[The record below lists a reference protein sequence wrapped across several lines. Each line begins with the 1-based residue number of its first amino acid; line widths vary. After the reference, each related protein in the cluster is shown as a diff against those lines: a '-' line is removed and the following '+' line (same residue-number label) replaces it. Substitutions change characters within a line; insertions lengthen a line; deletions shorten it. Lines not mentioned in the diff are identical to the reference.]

1 MPAPSLLPGCVV
13 VKPLRIVFMGTPEFS
28 VPSLEKLASGG
39 HHVVAVVTKPDK
51 PAGRGRA
58 IQPPPVKRAAERLG
72 LPVIQPPS
80 LRDTDTH
87 SRLEALQ
94 PDLFVVV
101 AFRVLPE
108 ELLRI
113 PRLGAINLHASLLPK
128 YRGAAPIQRALING
142 ERETG
147 VTVFLLEPTVDTG
160 RILRQRPIAIGDDET
175 CGELAARLSVTGAE
189 ELAAAVDD
197 LARGT
202 AVMISQD
209 DAEATTAPKLTKEDG
224 RIRWNERAEAIR
236 NRVRALNPSPG
247 AYALWKGQPFGIL
260 RAAVE
265 EAPAPGDEAPG
276 TILQADDRHGVR
288 VATGDGIL
296 RLDIVQPAGRRPMEG
311 AAWVRGAHP
320 QKGERFE

>member
-1 MPAPSLLPGCVV
+1 MPAPWLLPWCVV

-28 VPSLEKLASGG
+28 VPSLEKLASGR

-72 LPVIQPPS
+72 LPVLQFLS
-80 LRDTDTH
+80 LKDTETR
-87 SRLEALQ
+87 SQLQALR

-101 AFRVLPE
+101 AFRVLPA

-147 VTVFLLEPTVDTG
+147 VTIFLLEPTVDTG
-160 RILRQRPIAIGDDET
+160 RILRQRRVAVGSDET
-175 CGELAARLSVTGAE
+175 FGELAVRLSAVGAE

-197 LARGT
+197 IARG
-202 AVMISQD
+202 ASVMVPQNE
-209 DAEATTAPKLTKEDG
+209 AEATTAPKLTKEDG
-224 RIRWNERAEAIR
+224 RIRWDERAEAIR
-236 NRVRALNPSPG
+236 NRVRALSPSPG

-260 RAAVE
+260 RAAAE
-265 EAPAPGDEAPG
+265 GAPAPGDAAPG

-296 RLDIVQPAGRRPMEG
+296 RLDIVQPAGKRPMEG

-320 QKGERFE
+320 RKGERFE

>member
-1 MPAPSLLPGCVV
+1 
-13 VKPLRIVFMGTPEFS
+13 MGTPEFS
-28 VPSLEKLASGG
+28 VPSLEKLASGR
-39 HHVVAVVTKPDK
+39 HPIVAVVTKPDK

-72 LPVIQPPS
+72 LPVIQPLS

-160 RILRQRPIAIGDDET
+160 RMILMAFY
-175 CGELAARLSVTGAE
+175 
-189 ELAAAVDD
+189 D
-197 LARGT
+197 L
-202 AVMISQD
+202 
-209 DAEATTAPKLTKEDG
+209 
-224 RIRWNERAEAIR
+224 
-236 NRVRALNPSPG
+236 
-247 AYALWKGQPFGIL
+247 
-260 RAAVE
+260 
-265 EAPAPGDEAPG
+265 
-276 TILQADDRHGVR
+276 
-288 VATGDGIL
+288 
-296 RLDIVQPAGRRPMEG
+296 
-311 AAWVRGAHP
+311 
-320 QKGERFE
+320 